1 MLTLLL
7 LVLLGLV
14 VLCML
19 PVLLQVAFEIAPLV
33 VAVLVALWL
42 FNGCG

>member
-7 LVLLGLV
+7 LVLFGLL
-14 VLCML
+14 VLFIL
-19 PVLLQVAFEIAPLV
+19 PALIELAIEFAPLV
-33 VAVLVALWL
+33 IAVLVALWL